1 VGAVVTLPLDLE
13 LLPVGCG
20 SGARYVPG
28 VIEPSEAD
36 GMLAELL
43 AAPIWSRPDITMF
56 GRTSRLPRQ
65 VAWFGDKRYAYS
77 RISTEPLG
85 WTPLLLRMRNIA
97 RDLTGTDFDSALA
110 NRYDDGQATV
120 AWHADDEPIF
130 DTGGTIVGLS
140 LGATRRFK
148 LKHRDTGEVVEQ
160 RLDHGSALVMTGR
173 CQCDWV
179 HSVPR
184 EARVTEPRINLTF
197 RRLAS

>member
-1 VGAVVTLPLDLE
+1 MGAVVTLPLDLE
-13 LLPVGCG
+13 LLPAGCG

-28 VIEPSEAD
+28 VIEPGEAD
-36 GMLAELL
+36 RMLAELL
-43 AAPIWSRPDITMF
+43 AAPIWSRPNITMF
-56 GRTSRLPRQ
+56 GRTSPLPRQ
-65 VAWFGDKRYAYS
+65 VAWFGDERYSYAGV
-77 RISTEPLG
+77 STEPLG
-85 WTPLLLRMRNIA
+85 WTPLLLRMRSIA
-97 RDLTGTDFDSALA
+97 RELTGTDFDSALG
-110 NRYDDGQATV
+110 NKYDDGRATV
-120 AWHADDEPIF
+120 AWHADDEPVI
-130 DTGGTIVGLS
+130 DKGAPIVGLS

-173 CQCDWV
+173 CQRDWV